1 MNNDN
6 FTYSIAVHESGH
18 AVAGAHFKIPA
29 YPEITPN
36 GESRVTGAVDPKHAG
51 LCYLGDGRDGRPIT
65 KFQHAAFCWAGPM
78 SECLYGH
85 PSSWQPPFKPSRL
98 MLRDWHG
105 MMMQQ
110 IKRFSEGDQSGIL
123 AYKDTWRSCKSAFQI
138 VTKNR
143 VRIIRLAK
151 AIAGRIEKPVP
162 LPESFP
168 APLSDFLRLVV
179 ATDGTGEPEVRFRAY
194 LFDRTQRSFA
204 DGQFRFDSPEQ
215 QQDAIEKWSAARLAK
230 YQAGFSTADE
240 WCSLA
245 RAFRAWTKNNKSTD
259 QSK

>member
-1 MNNDN
+1 
-6 FTYSIAVHESGH
+6 
-18 AVAGAHFKIPA
+18 
-29 YPEITPN
+29 
-36 GESRVTGAVDPKHAG
+36 
-51 LCYLGDGRDGRPIT
+51 
-65 KFQHAAFCWAGPM
+65 
-78 SECLYGH
+78 
-85 PSSWQPPFKPSRL
+85 
-98 MLRDWHG
+98 
-105 MMMQQ
+105 MMQQ

-123 AYKDTWRSCKSAFQI
+123 GYRDTWRSCKSAFQI

-143 VRIIRLAK
+143 GRIVRLAK

-215 QQDAIEKWSAARLAK
+215 QQDAIEKWSAARLAE
-230 YQAGFSTADE
+230 YQQGFRDAESWQST
-240 WCSLA
+240 A
-245 RAFRAWTKNNKSTD
+245 RAFRAWTKTAKQSTD
-259 QSK
+259 